1 MTSLAKATMSIVL
14 GWAERQPVGCAF
26 QQFRSFAMAFGEE
39 QGDGMLAALAFFCVK
54 LWTASVRP
62 GAPAA

>member
-1 MTSLAKATMSIVL
+1 
-14 GWAERQPVGCAF
+14 
-26 QQFRSFAMAFGEE
+26 MAFGEE

-54 LWTASVRP
+54 LWKTSVRP